1 MNEYLCRVILD
12 DKEDEIKTYA
22 FSKFEAFDNLICM
35 LNVKEIISVTD
46 LNTKETFIFTGDLNV
61 LRKSRSSI
69 KDESFINEILNAF

>member
-22 FSKFEAFDNLICM
+22 FSKFEALDNLISM

-69 KDESFINEILNAF
+69 KDESLINEILNAF

>member
-22 FSKFEAFDNLICM
+22 FSKFEAFDNLISM

-61 LRKSRSSI
+61 LRKSRSLI
-69 KDESFINEILNAF
+69 KDESLINEILNAF